1 MEGGLF
7 AKRIK
12 DAIYLPLFFFFTILV
27 LKSSPKITH
36 MHTYIYENESESHLV
51 VSDSF

>member
-12 DAIYLPLFFFFTILV
+12 DAIYLPLFFFYLLV

>member
-12 DAIYLPLFFFFTILV
+12 DAIYLPLFFFFVTILA
-27 LKSSPKITH
+27 LNSSPKITH
-36 MHTYIYENESESHLV
+36 T
-51 VSDSF
+51 